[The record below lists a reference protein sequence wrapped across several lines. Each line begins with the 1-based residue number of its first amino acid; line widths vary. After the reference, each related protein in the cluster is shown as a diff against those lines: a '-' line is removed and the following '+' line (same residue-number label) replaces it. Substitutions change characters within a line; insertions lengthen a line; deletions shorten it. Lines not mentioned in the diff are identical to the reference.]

1 LDSAAVVLA
10 RTGSRAAVLR
20 RSAPTRLPSASDDK
34 VGGLRARS
42 AASGSDRSCN
52 FLRNDDHVL
61 VVGVTEHGGH
71 AFEVLLDHGADPDVL
86 AFDQG
91 YVVLRPL
98 DASRAGSGE
107 LILRLLVRPVVDEP
121 RPEVRRQDRDAGLV
135 LGDDVR
141 PAVRQRFAAYAVVT
155 SSRGLLATEYSDRTA
170 VTGRWGMPGGGLDDH
185 EPPTSAVLREVA
197 EETSQEIILGELIKV
212 QTSHWVGRS
221 PYGTIEDFHAVRLIY
236 RASCPHPTEPVVL
249 DEGGT
254 TESAQWVPLESWRSV
269 SWTQNWQLLL
279 SDLLNES
286 RAG

>member
-1 LDSAAVVLA
+1 
-10 RTGSRAAVLR
+10 
-20 RSAPTRLPSASDDK
+20 
-34 VGGLRARS
+34 
-42 AASGSDRSCN
+42 
-52 FLRNDDHVL
+52 LRNDDHVL

-91 YVVLRPL
+91 YAVVRPL
-98 DASRAGSGE
+98 DANRASSGE

-121 RPEVRRQDRDAGLV
+121 RPEARRQGRDAGVV
-135 LGDDVR
+135 LGDGVR
-141 PAVRQRFAAYAVVT
+141 PAVRQRFAAYAVVK

-170 VTGRWGMPGGGLDDH
+170 VTCRWGMPGGGLDDH

-197 EETSQEIILGELIKV
+197 EETAQEIILGELIKV

-236 RASCPHPTEPVVL
+236 RASCPRPTDPVVL
-249 DEGGT
+249 DQGGT

-269 SWTQNWQLLL
+269 SWTQNWQSLL
-279 SDLLNES
+279 SELLNES